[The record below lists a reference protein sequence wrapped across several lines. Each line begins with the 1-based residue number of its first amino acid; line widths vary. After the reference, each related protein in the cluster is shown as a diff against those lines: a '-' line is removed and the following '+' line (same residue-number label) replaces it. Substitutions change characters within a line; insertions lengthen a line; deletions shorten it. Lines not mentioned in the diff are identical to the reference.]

1 LLDSFVLD
9 KRAVMERGMFELV
22 ETILYAVGFIAI
34 GGMLAIIFFF
44 IFAPSILGSRT
55 IHKQLDKLDGQF
67 EKINEQL
74 GKIADRLNETKKER
88 KGKP

>member
-1 LLDSFVLD
+1 
-9 KRAVMERGMFELV
+9 MFELV
-22 ETILYAVGFIAI
+22 ETILYAVGFIAV

-44 IFAPSILGSRT
+44 IFAPSILGSKT
-55 IHKQLDKLDGQF
+55 IHKQLEKLDEQF

-74 GKIADRLNETKKER
+74 GKIADRLNETKEER

>member
-1 LLDSFVLD
+1 
-9 KRAVMERGMFELV
+9 MERGMFELV
-22 ETILYAVGFIAI
+22 ERILYAVSFIAFT
-34 GGMLAIIFFF
+34 GMLAIIFFF
-44 IFAPSILGSRT
+44 IFAPSILGSKT

>member
-1 LLDSFVLD
+1 
-9 KRAVMERGMFELV
+9 M
-22 ETILYAVGFIAI
+22 
-34 GGMLAIIFFF
+34 
-44 IFAPSILGSRT
+44 APGILGSKT

>member
-1 LLDSFVLD
+1 
-9 KRAVMERGMFELV
+9 MERGMFELV
-22 ETILYAVGFIAI
+22 ERILYAVSFIAFT
-34 GGMLAIIFFF
+34 GMLAIIFFF

-55 IHKQLDKLDGQF
+55 IHKQLEKLDGQF

>member
-1 LLDSFVLD
+1 
-9 KRAVMERGMFELV
+9 MFELV

-44 IFAPSILGSRT
+44 IFAPSILGSKT

>member
-1 LLDSFVLD
+1 
-9 KRAVMERGMFELV
+9 MFELV
-22 ETILYAVGFIAI
+22 ETILYAVGFIAV

-44 IFAPSILGSRT
+44 IFAPSILGSKT
-55 IHKQLDKLDGQF
+55 IHKQLEKLDEQF

-74 GKIADRLNETKKER
+74 GKIADCLNETKKER

>member
-1 LLDSFVLD
+1 
-9 KRAVMERGMFELV
+9 MERGMFELV
-22 ETILYAVGFIAI
+22 ETILYAVSFIAI

-55 IHKQLDKLDGQF
+55 IHKQLEKLNGQF

>member
-1 LLDSFVLD
+1 
-9 KRAVMERGMFELV
+9 MERGMFELV
-22 ETILYAVGFIAI
+22 ETILYAVSFIAI
-34 GGMLAIIFFF
+34 AGMLAIVFFF
-44 IFAPSILGSRT
+44 IFAPSILGSKT
-55 IHKQLDKLDGQF
+55 IHKQLEKLDGQF

>member
-1 LLDSFVLD
+1 
-9 KRAVMERGMFELV
+9 MERGMFELV
-22 ETILYAVGFIAI
+22 ETILYAVSFIAI

-44 IFAPSILGSRT
+44 IFAPSILGSKT
-55 IHKQLDKLDGQF
+55 IHKQLEKLDGQF

>member
-1 LLDSFVLD
+1 
-9 KRAVMERGMFELV
+9 MFELV
-22 ETILYAVGFIAI
+22 ETILYAVGFIAV

-55 IHKQLDKLDGQF
+55 IHKQLEKLDGQF

>member
-74 GKIADRLNETKKER
+74 GKIADRLNEIKKER